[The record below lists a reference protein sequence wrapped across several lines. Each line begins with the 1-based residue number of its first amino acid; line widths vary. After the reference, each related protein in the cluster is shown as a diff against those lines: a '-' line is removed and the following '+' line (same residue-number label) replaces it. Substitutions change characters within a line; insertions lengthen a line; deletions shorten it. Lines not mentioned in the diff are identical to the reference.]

1 MAGDETEKLEVPVAE
16 EYNCPYQD
24 AKDETQPCPFKSKS
38 DIMIGAHKRAIHIKR
53 DVKKVE
59 VKDEGSKEDAKK
71 SKRIETKFTKFTE
84 NESHDEF
91 RRKMGK
97 FESYKVRC
105 NIKGEEVADGL
116 YRFCETPLKRK
127 LITSSKVA
135 KDIKSTDPEVMKKE
149 IERLCMPKVN
159 FYVEREQFHKLEQ
172 GEDKTIKNFESRV

>member
-1 MAGDETEKLEVPVAE
+1 
-16 EYNCPYQD
+16 
-24 AKDETQPCPFKSKS
+24 
-38 DIMIGAHKRAIHIKR
+38 MIGAHKRAIHIKR

-135 KDIKSTDPEVMKKE
+135 EDIKSTDPEVMKKVHA
-149 IERLCMPKVN
+149 MPKVN
-159 FYVEREQFHKLEQ
+159 FYDEREKLPLQ
-172 GEDKTIKNFESRV
+172 AAVQVNLPKCYGGLVN